1 VSKLKPIL
9 AVSPT
14 VSRLQAFIDSI
25 YRHET
30 ALLEDLAVSL
40 LLFVG
45 ISVVWEQYA
54 PTAWPQLIYYV
65 ALAIALFGYFQYA
78 SPAETGDDE
87 G

>member
-1 VSKLKPIL
+1 MI
-9 AVSPT
+9 PT

-30 ALLEDLAVSL
+30 ALLEDLAVST
-40 LLFVG
+40 LLFAG
-45 ISVVWEQYA
+45 ISVAWSYA

>member
-9 AVSPT
+9 VVGPT
-14 VSRLQAFIDSI
+14 VSRLQALIDGI

-30 ALLEDLAVSL
+30 ALLKDLAVSL

-45 ISVVWEQYA
+45 ISAVWEQYA

-65 ALAIALFGYFQYA
+65 VLAIALFGYFQYA
-78 SPAETGDDE
+78 SPAKTGDDE

>member
-1 VSKLKPIL
+1 
-9 AVSPT
+9 

-54 PTAWPQLIYYV
+54 PTAWPQLIYYG

>member
-9 AVSPT
+9 VFSQT
-14 VSRLQAFIDSI
+14 VSRLQALIDGI
-25 YRHET
+25 YRNET
-30 ALLEDLAVSL
+30 DLLEDLAVSL

-54 PTAWPQLIYYV
+54 PAAWPQLIYYV

-87 G
+87 A